1 MDSYDKKIK
10 RKENSWG
17 VLRSTDWHLSQI
29 WIKTWGGDSSSV
41 TSARKLGTPGR
52 LTHHTSWYSFS
63 SCKWAVNSTVF
74 KIAVCLCFLYVLR
87 GYWFHVGFKCWLF
100 SSDWVSALQFIRFYL
115 CQTNTVD
122 RKMWSPFL
130 ASLNHTVF
138 VVFNIWISV
147 PSKLK
152 RLCLY
157 LHCPQ
162 YFVANNPLRD
172 SISASIPWKMS
183 HDLQDEVKSWIWMW
197 LIPQDLGTSCWH

>member
-1 MDSYDKKIK
+1 METEKQLWQKIK
-10 RKENSWG
+10 RKETSWG

-29 WIKTWGGDSSSV
+29 WIKTWGGGDSSSV
-41 TSARKLGTPGR
+41 TSAHKLGNPGR

-63 SCKWAVNSTVF
+63 SCKFNSIQNSREF
-74 KIAVCLCFLYVLR
+74 M
-87 GYWFHVGFKCWLF
+87 F
-100 SSDWVSALQFIRFYL
+100 SICAKRLLIPCGIQMLTFQFRLSGCSSVHQIL
-115 CQTNTVD
+115 
-122 RKMWSPFL
+122 
-130 ASLNHTVF
+130 SLPNKYSGWKNVITIFSLTQPHSF
-138 VVFNIWISV
+138 AVFNIWISV

-183 HDLQDEVKSWIWMW
+183 HDLHDEVKSWIWMW